1 MTTNI
6 ANTGESSLLRV
17 LDDVLNATK
26 YNGLDL
32 SGIRKN
38 LIKISSNIRERNA
51 RILTYLVIYARCGT
65 NSSKLRDKIGNLDE
79 GARYIRLL
87 SGDQVKMKAEKS
99 DTLTLPRI
107 AIALLPVYLMI
118 RKLKK
123 DAFIKQVNVEL
134 DIAYHDIIFCGVE
147 RIREMSGYAQ
157 FYSQFSKLISNDKE
171 YDEVKQEEW
180 IMVASNGYI
189 NDNVVH
195 SLMETAISSRIITI
209 DMIDAAINR
218 ILESVVIQEPVVETI
233 FPINRSPVVNDP
245 MEIAVDTA
253 LTVTQAA
260 SERDSRLRAKRKK
273 TRDRILEEEESE
285 QEA

>member
-51 RILTYLVIYARCGT
+51 RILIYLVIYARCGT